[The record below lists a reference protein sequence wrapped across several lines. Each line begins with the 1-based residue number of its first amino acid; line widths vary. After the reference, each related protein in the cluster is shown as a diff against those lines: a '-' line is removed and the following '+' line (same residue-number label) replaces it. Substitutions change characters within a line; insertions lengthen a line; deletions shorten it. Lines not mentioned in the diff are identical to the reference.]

1 MKRLLQTLLLLTFV
15 CTCGR
20 AQERINPVV
29 PTFGGI
35 YAIPEATVRP
45 DSTMDYKI
53 VIDCKTGGEK
63 PTDYSFALHNVARML
78 NLHEAGGGFNDQ
90 MTVVLAI
97 HGGATFAILD
107 NETYKRKFGVDNPNV
122 DLIRELKVAGVQLT
136 VCGQSL
142 KARKI
147 ATKNVLAEVDIA
159 TSMLTTVATCQMKGF
174 AVFQF

>member
-1 MKRLLQTLLLLTFV
+1 MKKLTNTLLLLTFA
-15 CTCGR
+15 CTCGL
-20 AQERINPVV
+20 AQERINPIV
-29 PTFGGI
+29 PSFGGI
-35 YAIPEATVRP
+35 YAIPEATVVP
-45 DSTMDYKI
+45 DSIMDYKI

-63 PTDYSFALHNVARML
+63 PSDYSFALHNVARML
-78 NLHEAGGGFNDQ
+78 NLHEAGGGFHDQ

-97 HGGATFAILD
+97 HGDATYAVMD
-107 NETYKRKFGVDNPNV
+107 NIAYKQKFGVENPNI

-142 KARKI
+142 RARKI
-147 ATKNVLAEVDIA
+147 NTRTVLAEVDIA

>member
-1 MKRLLQTLLLLTFV
+1 MTRLLQTLLLLTFV

-20 AQERINPVV
+20 AQGKINPVV
-29 PTFGGI
+29 PSFGGI

-45 DSTMDYKI
+45 DSSIEYKI
-53 VIDCKTGGEK
+53 VVDVKTGSEA
-63 PTDYSFALHNVARML
+63 PDQYSAGLHNVARML

-97 HGGATFAILD
+97 HGGATYSVLSNDA
-107 NETYKRKFGVDNPNV
+107 YKEKFGVDNPNI

-142 KARKI
+142 KGRKVD
-147 ATKNVLAEVDIA
+147 TQTVLPEVEIA